1 MEKFPNIEFD
11 NYLWNALLTDN
22 WSFGVWKLKHAWS
35 SGPSRQLLIQKYTK
49 MTAMGE
55 ANSSLAVKCLDFCQA
70 LTSQGMEINFSLNI
84 GSTFSF
90 SLDTRHKVPSAL
102 DSKKKKKA
110 SPSTLRRNA
119 RRRRDFLKKKRFPAA
134 VTPISSATAYNSV
147 AATNTTRN
155 SDPPAY
161 HHEDPVNALLSPGAG
176 REPFFTTLS
185 SEVEV
190 PPNYVPS
197 PPLCSTC
204 GGRGYWKLSRIDSQ
218 RSWHHLYVCD
228 SCCRYSKLVTPPDV
242 AQFEI
247 PVHVDWFW
255 GLWYF

>member
-1 MEKFPNIEFD
+1 
-11 NYLWNALLTDN
+11 
-22 WSFGVWKLKHAWS
+22 
-35 SGPSRQLLIQKYTK
+35 

-90 SLDTRHKVPSAL
+90 SLDTRHKTPLAL
-102 DSKKKKKA
+102 DNIKKKKKA

-119 RRRRDFLKKKRFPAA
+119 RRREDFLKKKRCPAA
-134 VTPISSATAYNSV
+134 VTPISSATASKSV

-161 HHEDPVNALLSPGAG
+161 RHGSRPDALLSPGAG
-176 REPFFTTLS
+176 GEPVFTELS
-185 SEVEV
+185 LEVEV
-190 PPNYVPS
+190 PPNYIPT

-204 GGRGYWKLSRIDSQ
+204 GGRGFWKFSRIDSQ
-218 RSWHHLYVCD
+218 RSWHHLYVCN
-228 SCCRYSKLVTPPDV
+228 SCSRYAKLVTPPDV

-247 PVHVDWFW
+247 PLHVD
-255 GLWYF
+255 

>member
-1 MEKFPNIEFD
+1 MP
-11 NYLWNALLTDN
+11 L
-22 WSFGVWKLKHAWS
+22 
-35 SGPSRQLLIQKYTK
+35 
-49 MTAMGE
+49 
-55 ANSSLAVKCLDFCQA
+55 
-70 LTSQGMEINFSLNI
+70 
-84 GSTFSF
+84 
-90 SLDTRHKVPSAL
+90 AL

-119 RRRRDFLKKKRFPAA
+119 RRRRDFLKKKRCPEA
-134 VTPISSATAYNSV
+134 VTPISSATASNSV

-161 HHEDPVNALLSPGAG
+161 HQDPVNALLSPGAG
-176 REPFFTTLS
+176 GEPFFTTLS

-228 SCCRYSKLVTPPDV
+228 SCSRYSKLVTPPDV

-247 PVHVDWFW
+247 PVHVD
-255 GLWYF
+255 

>member
-1 MEKFPNIEFD
+1 M
-11 NYLWNALLTDN
+11 
-22 WSFGVWKLKHAWS
+22 
-35 SGPSRQLLIQKYTK
+35 IQKCTK
-49 MTAMGE
+49 MTAMCE
-55 ANSSLAVKCLDFCQA
+55 ANSSLATKCLDFCQA
-70 LTSQGMEINFSLNI
+70 VTSQGMEINFSLNI

-90 SLDTRHKVPSAL
+90 SLDTRHKMPLAV

-119 RRRRDFLKKKRFPAA
+119 RRRRDFLKKKRCPAA

-176 REPFFTTLS
+176 GEPFFTTLS

-228 SCCRYSKLVTPPDV
+228 SCSRYSKLVTPPDV

-247 PVHVDWFW
+247 PVHVD
-255 GLWYF
+255 